1 MNSLTSSKKVISL
14 YFTQNLKIQRNNFL
28 GHSTATMLDEISMK
42 VRRFQRKQDEFQ
54 VDVQDVRR
62 GAVIV
67 DFLME
72 TCPPGTVP
80 DPVMLA
86 AILTQVC

>member
-1 MNSLTSSKKVISL
+1 
-14 YFTQNLKIQRNNFL
+14 
-28 GHSTATMLDEISMK
+28 MLDEISMK

-54 VDVQDVRR
+54 VDLQDVRR
-62 GAVIV
+62 GVVIV

-72 TCPPGTVP
+72 SCPPGTVP

-86 AILTQVC
+86 AILTQVFSNISSRKEFVVMLTEI